1 MNPQEPWYKKKKFII
16 PLVIV
21 LLAIIG
27 QFTNSSDKVES
38 ESVAE
43 AQYLTVY
50 RIVPNVFYDDEDNAW
65 YWGAMFRTDEAP
77 MTKLNCKVDALDK
90 SGNTILSE
98 GHQYNVVN
106 DSTVI
111 RYGEDNLPTTT
122 KEIAKAIDSFNIY
135 CAKPKG

>member
-1 MNPQEPWYKKKKFII
+1 MTTNEPWYKKKKFII

-21 LLAIIG
+21 VLAIIG
-27 QFTNSSDKVES
+27 QFTGGE
-38 ESVAE
+38 EEAPPVAE
-43 AQYLTVY
+43 AKYLTVY
-50 RIVPNVFYDDEDNAW
+50 RIEPNVFYEEEDNTW
-65 YWGAMFRTDEAP
+65 YWGASFRTDEAP

>member
-21 LLAIIG
+21 VLAIIG

-50 RIVPNVFYDDEDNAW
+50 RIVPNVFYDDEDTAW
-65 YWGAMFRTDEAP
+65 SWGAMFRTDEAP

-98 GHQYNVVN
+98 GHQYNVAN

>member
-1 MNPQEPWYKKKKFII
+1 MIPQEPWYKKKKFII

-21 LLAIIG
+21 VLAIIG
-27 QFTNSSDKVES
+27 QFTGGE
-38 ESVAE
+38 EEAPPVAE
-43 AQYLTVY
+43 AKYLTVY
-50 RIVPNVFYDDEDNAW
+50 RIEPNVFYDEEDNAW

-77 MTKLNCKVDALDK
+77 MTKLNCKVDALDT

>member
-21 LLAIIG
+21 VLAIIG
-27 QFTNSSDKVES
+27 QFTSGE
-38 ESVAE
+38 EEAPPVAE
-43 AQYLTVY
+43 AKYLTVY
-50 RIVPNVFYDDEDNAW
+50 RIEPNVFYDEEDNAW

>member
-1 MNPQEPWYKKKKFII
+1 MIPQEPWYKKKKFII

-21 LLAIIG
+21 VLAIIG
-27 QFTNSSDKVES
+27 QFTGGE
-38 ESVAE
+38 EEAPPVAE
-43 AQYLTVY
+43 AKYLTVY
-50 RIVPNVFYDDEDNAW
+50 RIEPNVFYDEEDNAW

-106 DSTVI
+106 ESNLI
-111 RYGEDNLPTTT
+111 RYGEYNLPTTT